1 MHISS
6 LLYSKPFVVMPEF
19 VAFVTNASGAA
30 SFAYQGHLM
39 PPHKS
44 ISFNPYLQENDGV
57 LCEHIAQKEDRSIA
71 EIEKAVKKL
80 VKSWQSKLALGE
92 KVQIEGLGVL
102 EKTNDSVVVSSFA
115 KQSLLKSSY
124 GLGVVEIPSIA
135 KGVPL
140 EEKVAQDAKAESLA
154 AYQLNEQVVAEKLD
168 LVKEESADVNPWF
181 KYSALSL
188 LVVSLLVSGF
198 YFYSQY
204 QKMLTADE
212 AAANE
217 QVLKSIEGQT
227 FYAESPIELPAIE
240 VRVVKRY
247 NVVAGSFRSKANAE
261 RHISALADKGVRAEY
276 RTSQMAEDAE
286 QTMHHVAYKSFTS
299 YPEAQRYLDEIK
311 SSIEPNAWILVDEIE
326 ISE

>member
-1 MHISS
+1 
-6 LLYSKPFVVMPEF
+6 
-19 VAFVTNASGAA
+19 
-30 SFAYQGHLM
+30 
-39 PPHKS
+39 
-44 ISFNPYLQENDGV
+44 
-57 LCEHIAQKEDRSIA
+57 
-71 EIEKAVKKL
+71 
-80 VKSWQSKLALGE
+80 
-92 KVQIEGLGVL
+92 
-102 EKTNDSVVVSSFA
+102 
-115 KQSLLKSSY
+115 
-124 GLGVVEIPSIA
+124 VVEIPSIA

-140 EEKVAQDAKAESLA
+140 EEKVAQDTKAESLA

-188 LVVSLLVSGF
+188 LVVSLVVSGF

-204 QKMLTADE
+204 QKMLAADE

-261 RHISALADKGVRAEY
+261 RRISALADKGVRAEY